1 MYHHL
6 LVPVAYEPDRPFRP
20 ALTVARK
27 LAAPGARLTLLH
39 VIEEAPA
46 FAIDY
51 LPDGWRE
58 DLRRAIEADLAAQ
71 LAVIDNGQVIVSEGN
86 PGRVILDWARDNEV
100 DCIVM
105 PSHRMGVQDM
115 LLGSTSS
122 RVVRDAGCAVHVL
135 R

>member
-1 MYHHL
+1 MYHHI
-6 LVPVAYEPDRPFRP
+6 LVPVAYEPDRPFGP
-20 ALTVARK
+20 ALTIARK
-27 LAAPGARLTLLH
+27 LGAPGARLTLLH

-51 LPDGWRE
+51 LPEGWRE

-71 LAVIDNGQVIVSEGN
+71 LAVIDNGQVIVTEGN
-86 PGRVILDWARDNEV
+86 PGRIILDWARDNEV
-100 DCIVM
+100 DCIIM
-105 PSHRMGVQDM
+105 PSHRPGMQDL